1 MWRDHPGADRS
12 VERHDS
18 FGGVKQLIPIMGMR
32 GNDMPWRIGGRKRP
46 NGCIDLTC
54 LRHYLAV

>member
-1 MWRDHPGADRS
+1 
-12 VERHDS
+12 
-18 FGGVKQLIPIMGMR
+18 MGMR